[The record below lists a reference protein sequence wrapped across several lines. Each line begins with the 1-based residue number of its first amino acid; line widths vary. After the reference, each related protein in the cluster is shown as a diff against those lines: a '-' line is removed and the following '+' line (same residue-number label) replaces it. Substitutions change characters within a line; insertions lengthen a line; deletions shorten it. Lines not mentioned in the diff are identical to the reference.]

1 MLGGDYPVVA
11 LVGGFMSGIRRRARI
26 AALQTLFE
34 NDCVSHCTETSL
46 GWLQE
51 EYTLPEEALAFAR
64 ELVSGVLDNKD
75 RIDAMIQSHAPVWPV
90 EQLAAIDRNILR
102 LAIYEISIDNKV
114 PLRAA
119 INEAVEL
126 AKAFGSDNSP
136 KFINGVLGTISAKS
150 KSLAEGDQLAKP
162 ISRRR

>member
-1 MLGGDYPVVA
+1 MLGGDYPRVA
-11 LVGGFMSGIRRRARI
+11 LVGGFMSGIRRKARI

-34 NDCVSHCTETSL
+34 NDCVSHHTETSL

-51 EYTLPEEALAFAR
+51 EYTLPEEALVFAR

-90 EQLAAIDRNILR
+90 EQLSAIDRNILR
-102 LAIYEISIDNKV
+102 LAIFEISIDNKV
-114 PLRAA
+114 PLKAA

-126 AKAFGSDNSP
+126 AKAFGSDSSP

-150 KSLAEGDQLAKP
+150 NSLAEDDQLAKP